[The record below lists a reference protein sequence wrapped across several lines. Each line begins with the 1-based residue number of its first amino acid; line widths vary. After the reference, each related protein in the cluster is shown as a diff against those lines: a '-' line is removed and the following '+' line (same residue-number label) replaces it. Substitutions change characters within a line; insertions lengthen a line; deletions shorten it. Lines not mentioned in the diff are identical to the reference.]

1 MNRFM
6 YYYEGDTCSM
16 KRIQRTLLPWLI
28 ILIGLII
35 LFVIYN
41 QKQTVDID
49 KEMPTQLHPVV
60 QEKKEVFI
68 NKAASR
74 NIEVVITDGLRTI
87 QEQNELYEQGR
98 ETEGRTITNAKGG
111 QSYHNYGLAIDYA
124 LRSKTGKVIWN
135 IDYDGN
141 GNGKSDWLEAASI
154 AKGLGFEW
162 GGDWKT
168 FKDYP
173 HLQMTFGLSINQ
185 LQRGIRPGKERR

>member
-1 MNRFM
+1 
-6 YYYEGDTCSM
+6 M

-28 ILIGLII
+28 ILIGLLI